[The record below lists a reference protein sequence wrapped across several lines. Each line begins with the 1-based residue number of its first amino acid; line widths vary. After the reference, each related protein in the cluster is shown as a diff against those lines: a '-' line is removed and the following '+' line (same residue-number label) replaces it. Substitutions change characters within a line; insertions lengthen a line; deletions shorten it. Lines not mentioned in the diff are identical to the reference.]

1 MAQAQGGTA
10 GSSVG
15 RGNGSMSAN
24 GGRSQ
29 GSQNAGKNDSRGPG
43 GSLGALAGKSDKS
56 SSSGNKST
64 SASAAKSAS
73 SPAATAAKS
82 APSGGIMGGL
92 VGAVQSARA
101 AKSTT
106 SVTGKSSIS
115 SNIGNAVTNAFGGMD
130 QSKDSFGAG
139 VSDNGSVSNSVGAMN
154 TPQAKAKAESQMNAF
169 KSGYRDQAN
178 NSMTGAAFGTAGT
191 VGSAVGAGIGKV
203 TGTNYASGTDEANT
217 AARGAAYANQNGLS
231 STARGLG
238 SMAAGILGGPVG
250 SAIASLALGG
260 TSYAMQRNAFPSAF
274 DGQQDKGITSG
285 MAMNNGSE
293 TMRESG
299 LSNGPEIV
307 SDGGWSSGNDMVSSM
322 LQAAVP
328 EQTAAAPAPFDHA
341 SDYTNQRNSI
351 WGMNLGGII

>member
-56 SSSGNKST
+56 SSGNKST
-64 SASAAKSAS
+64 STASAKSAS
-73 SPAATAAKS
+73 SPAAAKS
-82 APSGGIMGGL
+82 ASSPSGGIMGGL
-92 VGAVQSARA
+92 TSAVQSARA
-101 AKSTT
+101 ARSTT
-106 SVTGKSSIS
+106 STTGKSSIS

-139 VSDNGSVSNSVGAMN
+139 VSNTGSVSNSVGAMN

-169 KSGYRDQAN
+169 KSGYRDQTN
-178 NSMTGAAFGTAGT
+178 NSMTSAAFGTAGT
-191 VGSAVGAGIGKV
+191 VGSAIGAGIGKV
-203 TGTNYASGTDEANT
+203 TGTNYAAGSDEANT

-260 TSYAMQRNAFPSAF
+260 VSYGMQRNAFPSAF
-274 DGQQDKGITSG
+274 EGQQDKGITSS

-293 TMRESG
+293 TMRE
-299 LSNGPEIV
+299 
-307 SDGGWSSGNDMVSSM
+307 GGNQLGGIAASM
-322 LQAAVP
+322 QQAAQP
-328 EQTAAAPAPFDHA
+328 EPVAAAQPAQQEPNFEHA
-341 SDYTNQRNSI
+341 GDYTNQRNSL
-351 WGMNLGGII
+351 WNLNLGSII

>member
-56 SSSGNKST
+56 SSGNKST
-64 SASAAKSAS
+64 STASAKSASSPSAAAKSAS
-73 SPAATAAKS
+73 S
-82 APSGGIMGGL
+82 PSGGIMGGL
-92 VGAVQSARA
+92 TSAVQSARA
-101 AKSTT
+101 ARSTT
-106 SVTGKSSIS
+106 STTGKSSIS

-139 VSDNGSVSNSVGAMN
+139 VSNTGSVSNSVGAMN

-169 KSGYRDQAN
+169 KSGYRDQTN
-178 NSMTGAAFGTAGT
+178 NSMTSAAFGTAGT
-191 VGSAVGAGIGKV
+191 VGSAIGAGIGKV
-203 TGTNYASGTDEANT
+203 TGTNYAAGSDEANT

-260 TSYAMQRNAFPSAF
+260 VSYGMQRNAFPSAF
-274 DGQQDKGITSG
+274 EGQQDKGITSS

-293 TMRESG
+293 TMRE
-299 LSNGPEIV
+299 
-307 SDGGWSSGNDMVSSM
+307 GGNQLGGIAASM
-322 LQAAVP
+322 QQAAQP
-328 EQTAAAPAPFDHA
+328 EPVAAAQPAQQEPNFEHA
-341 SDYTNQRNSI
+341 GDYTNQRNSL
-351 WGMNLGGII
+351 WNLNLGSII

>member
-56 SSSGNKST
+56 SSGNKST
-64 SASAAKSAS
+64 STASAKSAS
-73 SPAATAAKS
+73 SPAAAKS
-82 APSGGIMGGL
+82 TSSPSGGIMGGL
-92 VGAVQSARA
+92 TSAVQSARA
-101 AKSTT
+101 ARSTT
-106 SVTGKSSIS
+106 STTGKSSIS

-139 VSDNGSVSNSVGAMN
+139 VSNTGSVSNSVGAMN

-169 KSGYRDQAN
+169 KSGYRDQTN
-178 NSMTGAAFGTAGT
+178 NSMTSAAFGTAGT
-191 VGSAVGAGIGKV
+191 VGSAIGAGIGKV
-203 TGTNYASGTDEANT
+203 TGTNYAAGSDEANT

-260 TSYAMQRNAFPSAF
+260 VSYGMQRNAFPSAF
-274 DGQQDKGITSG
+274 EGQQDKGITSS

-293 TMRESG
+293 TMRE
-299 LSNGPEIV
+299 
-307 SDGGWSSGNDMVSSM
+307 GGNQLGGIAASM
-322 LQAAVP
+322 QQAAQP
-328 EQTAAAPAPFDHA
+328 EPVAAAQPAQQEPNFEHA
-341 SDYTNQRNSI
+341 GDYTNQRNSL
-351 WGMNLGGII
+351 WNLNLGSII

>member
-56 SSSGNKST
+56 SSGNKST
-64 SASAAKSAS
+64 STASSKSAS
-73 SPAATAAKS
+73 SPAAAAKS
-82 APSGGIMGGL
+82 TSSPSGGIMGGL

-139 VSDNGSVSNSVGAMN
+139 VSNTGSVSNSVGAMN

-169 KSGYRDQAN
+169 KSGYRDQTN
-178 NSMTGAAFGTAGT
+178 NSMTSAAFGTAGT
-191 VGSAVGAGIGKV
+191 VGSAIGAGIGKV
-203 TGTNYASGTDEANT
+203 TGTNYAAGSDEANT

-260 TSYAMQRNAFPSAF
+260 VSYGMQRNAFPSAF
-274 DGQQDKGITSG
+274 EGQQDKGITSS

-293 TMRESG
+293 TMRE
-299 LSNGPEIV
+299 
-307 SDGGWSSGNDMVSSM
+307 GGNQLGGIAASM
-322 LQAAVP
+322 QQAAQP
-328 EQTAAAPAPFDHA
+328 EPVAAAQPAQQEPNFEHA
-341 SDYTNQRNSI
+341 GDYTNQRNSL
-351 WGMNLGGII
+351 WNLNLGSII

>member
-1 MAQAQGGTA
+1 MAFTGFG
-10 GSSVG
+10 
-15 RGNGSMSAN
+15 
-24 GGRSQ
+24 
-29 GSQNAGKNDSRGPG
+29 DSRGG
-43 GSLGALAGKSDKS
+43 GNGINMGGKNMASGNPSAANHDSSRNSNGINMGGNAGGNKS
-56 SSSGNKST
+56 SSSASKST
-64 SASAAKSAS
+64 TSKAAAPAASKVAS

-178 NSMTGAAFGTAGT
+178 SSMTGAAFGATGSI
-191 VGSAVGAGIGKV
+191 GSAIGAGIGKV
-203 TGTNYASGTDEANT
+203 TGTGYAPGSDEANT
-217 AARGAAYANQNGLS
+217 ASRGAAYANQNGLS

-274 DGQQDKGITSG
+274 DGQQDKGITSS

-293 TMRESG
+293 TMRE
-299 LSNGPEIV
+299 
-307 SDGGWSSGNDMVSSM
+307 GGNQAGGIAASM
-322 LQAAVP
+322 QQAAQP
-328 EQTAAAPAPFDHA
+328 EPVAAAQPAQQEPNFEHA
-341 SDYTNQRNSI
+341 SDYTNQRNSM
-351 WGMNLGGII
+351 WNLNLGSII

>member
-43 GSLGALAGKSDKS
+43 GSLAALAGNSNK

-64 SASAAKSAS
+64 SASTTSTAAKSAS
-73 SPAATAAKS
+73 SPAASAAS
-82 APSGGIMGGL
+82 STPSGGIMSGL
-92 VGAVQSARA
+92 AGAVQSARA

-106 SVTGKSSIS
+106 SVAGKSSIS

-139 VSDNGSVSNSVGAMN
+139 VSDTGSVSNSVGAMN

-191 VGSAVGAGIGKV
+191 VGSAVGAGIGKI

-217 AARGAAYANQNGLS
+217 AERGAAYANQNGLS
-231 STARGLG
+231 PTARALG
-238 SMAAGILGGPVG
+238 SAAAGILGGPVG

-274 DGQQDKGITSG
+274 DGQQDKGITSS

-293 TMRESG
+293 TMRE
-299 LSNGPEIV
+299 
-307 SDGGWSSGNDMVSSM
+307 GGNHVGSMASSM
-322 LQAAVP
+322 QQAAQP
-328 EQTAAAPAPFDHA
+328 ETVAAAQPAQQEPNFEHA
-341 SDYTNQRNSI
+341 SDYTDQRNSL
-351 WGMNLGGII
+351 WNLNLGSII

>member
-56 SSSGNKST
+56 SSGNKST
-64 SASAAKSAS
+64 TTASAKSAS
-73 SPAATAAKS
+73 SPAAAKS
-82 APSGGIMGGL
+82 ASSPSGGIMGGL

-139 VSDNGSVSNSVGAMN
+139 VSNTGSVSNSVGAMN

-178 NSMTGAAFGTAGT
+178 NSITSAAFGATGSI
-191 VGSAVGAGIGKV
+191 GSAIGAGIGKV
-203 TGTNYASGTDEANT
+203 TGTGYAPGSDEANT
-217 AARGAAYANQNGLS
+217 ASRGAAYANQNGLS

-274 DGQQDKGITSG
+274 EGQQDKGITSS
-285 MAMNNGSE
+285 MVMNNGSE
-293 TMRESG
+293 TMRE
-299 LSNGPEIV
+299 
-307 SDGGWSSGNDMVSSM
+307 GGNQLGGIAASM
-322 LQAAVP
+322 QQAAQP
-328 EQTAAAPAPFDHA
+328 EPVAAAQPAQQEPNFEHA
-341 SDYTNQRNSI
+341 GDYTNQRNSL
-351 WGMNLGGII
+351 WNLNLGSII